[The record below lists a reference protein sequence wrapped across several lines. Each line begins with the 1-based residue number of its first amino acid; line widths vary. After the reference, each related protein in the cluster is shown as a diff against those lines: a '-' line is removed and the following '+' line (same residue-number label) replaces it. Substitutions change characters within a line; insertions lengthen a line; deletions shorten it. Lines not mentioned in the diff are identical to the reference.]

1 MRSLFVVVF
10 AVGISGPAV
19 MAQEKSVNPPAN
31 TQPDNTKVNKA
42 DRPDTRLTAQAQSQ
56 AKPDREL
63 AAAVRRAIVRD
74 KSLSTYAHNVKV
86 ITRDGSVTL
95 RGPVRNIEEKAKV
108 ADLAKQVPNVQAIDN
123 RLTVKSSKANPRK
136 E

>member
-1 MRSLFVVVF
+1 MKPLF
-10 AVGISGPAV
+10 AVIFAAGLLAPPA
-19 MAQEKSVNPPAN
+19 MAQGTSPSPPAD
-31 TQPDNTKVNKA
+31 TKPDNTRVNKA
-42 DRPDTRLTAQAQSQ
+42 DRRDTSNTAQSQSQ

-63 AAAVRRAIVRD
+63 AAAVRKAIVND

-108 ADLAKQVPNVQAIDN
+108 ADLAKQVPNVTTIDN
-123 RLTVKSSKANPRK
+123 QLTVKSSKASQRK